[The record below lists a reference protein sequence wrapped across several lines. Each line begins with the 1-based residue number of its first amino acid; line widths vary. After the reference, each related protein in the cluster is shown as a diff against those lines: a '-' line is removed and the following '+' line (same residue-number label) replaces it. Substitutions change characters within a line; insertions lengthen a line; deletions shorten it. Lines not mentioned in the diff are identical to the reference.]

1 MDAMDMSDL
10 LTLVLMLLGVLALLG
25 VAVIGFVMWRY
36 RIPPRG
42 LIAMIGALVYLASP
56 VDVLP
61 EVMLGPPRPPRR
73 CQRGHCRCG
82 LRVQARDGQ
91 EATPGCGRQGPAQEA
106 RSAGVTAVCCIPLGV
121 YRPTLARWFCRRMPR
136 SWLRWKSRS
145 PSAYARFRPLVA
157 LCARPVHRLAMTAM
171 LKSQRGLSDLSL
183 LARSQLG
190 QPRFA
195 SGRSRHLPHPGR

>member
-61 EVMLGPPRPPRR
+61 EVMLGPLGLLDDAGAVTAAAVFVYKLVTVKRR
-73 CQRGHCRCG
+73 LQ
-82 LRVQARDGQ
+82 D
-91 EATPGCGRQGPAQEA
+91 
-106 RSAGVTAVCCIPLGV
+106 AGVKGRR
-121 YRPTLARWFCRRMPR
+121 RPDL
-136 SWLRWKSRS
+136 LE
-145 PSAYARFRPLVA
+145 SAYARFRPLVA
-157 LCARPVHRLAMTAM
+157 LCARPVHGLAMTAM

-183 LARSQLG
+183 LARSQLE

-195 SGRSRHLPHPGR
+195 SGRSRRTGNRSAHRRRRKTDGDEDPYRPLEGPVTQRRTVRCDRRA